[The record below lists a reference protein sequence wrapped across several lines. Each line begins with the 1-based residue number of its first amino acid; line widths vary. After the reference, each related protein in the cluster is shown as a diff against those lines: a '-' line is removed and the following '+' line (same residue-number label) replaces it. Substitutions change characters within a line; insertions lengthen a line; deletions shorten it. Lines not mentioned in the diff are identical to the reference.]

1 MKPGRIYRN
10 VTVLFADIVGFT
22 QFSNDNGTRKVV
34 EMLSQLFTAFDK
46 ECSRLGLYKVYTIGD
61 CYVVMGFLDN
71 DNRKSPEEEAND
83 VTLLAI
89 SMIETINRLR
99 AKLNITTLNM
109 RIGIHTVSLVRL
121 TPGRCDR
128 RGDRNRPGPLRYLRR
143 RCSCGQQDGVRG
155 SGGQN

>member
-1 MKPGRIYRN
+1 
-10 VTVLFADIVGFT
+10 
-22 QFSNDNGTRKVV
+22 V

-46 ECSRLGLYKVYTIGD
+46 ECSRLNLYKVYTIGD

-109 RIGIHTVSLVRL
+109 RIGIHTVGLFIL
-121 TPGRCDR
+121 HLGRCDW
-128 RGDRNRPGPLRYLRR
+128 RGDRNRSSPLRHLWRGCCRR
-143 RCSCGQQDGVRG
+143 KQNGVRRTR
-155 SGGQN
+155 GQN